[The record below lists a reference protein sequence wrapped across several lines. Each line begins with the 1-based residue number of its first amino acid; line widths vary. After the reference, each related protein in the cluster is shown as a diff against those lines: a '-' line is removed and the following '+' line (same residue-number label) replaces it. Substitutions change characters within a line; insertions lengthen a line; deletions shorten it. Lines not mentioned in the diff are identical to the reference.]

1 MKICYNL
8 VASKVMKMVD
18 YQKMYY
24 ILCRAASDAID
35 KLPETKDN
43 QEARQLLQAALLEA
57 EEIYVSDSEE

>member
-1 MKICYNL
+1 
-8 VASKVMKMVD
+8 MVD

-35 KLPETKDN
+35 SLPENEDN
-43 QEARQLLQAALLEA
+43 QEARQMLQAALLEA

>member
-1 MKICYNL
+1 
-8 VASKVMKMVD
+8 MVD

-35 KLPETKDN
+35 MLSEATDN

>member
-1 MKICYNL
+1 
-8 VASKVMKMVD
+8 MVD

-35 KLPETKDN
+35 KLSETEEN

-57 EEIYVSDSEE
+57 EEIYVSSSEE

>member
-1 MKICYNL
+1 
-8 VASKVMKMVD
+8 MVD

-35 KLPETKDN
+35 RLPETKAN
-43 QEARQLLQAALLEA
+43 QEGRQLLQAALLEA

>member
-8 VASKVMKMVD
+8 VALEVIKMAD

-35 KLPETKDN
+35 KLSETEEN
-43 QEARQLLQAALLEA
+43 QEARQMLQAALLET